1 MNRKNS
7 TLSLAVLGLM
17 TAMVFVSN
25 YLSIPVASSR
35 VHLAN
40 ALCLLSG
47 LLLGGWK
54 GAIAAGLGSALFD
67 ITIPAYVSEAWIT
80 FINKGAMALACG
92 MVAGK
97 DKSGKPRL
105 YIAAIVGQATYLV
118 LYLSKNYIF
127 MRYVTPVP
135 VNTIF
140 PVLLEKFIASLF
152 NATFAVFAAPTL
164 YLAIAPALEKSGLK

>member
-1 MNRKNS
+1 MNRRNS
-7 TLSLAVLGLM
+7 ALSLAVLGLM

-35 VHLAN
+35 IHLAN

-54 GAIAAGLGSALFD
+54 GAVAAGLGSALFD

-80 FINKGAMALACG
+80 FINKGAMALVCG
-92 MVAGK
+92 LVANK
-97 DKSGKPRL
+97 NRSSKSRL
-105 YIAAIVGQATYLV
+105 YIASILGQATYLV
-118 LYLSKNYIF
+118 LYLFKNYVF

-135 VNTIF
+135 VDTIF
-140 PVLLEKFIASLF
+140 PVLLEKFVASLF
-152 NATFAVFAAPTL
+152 NASFAVLAAPML